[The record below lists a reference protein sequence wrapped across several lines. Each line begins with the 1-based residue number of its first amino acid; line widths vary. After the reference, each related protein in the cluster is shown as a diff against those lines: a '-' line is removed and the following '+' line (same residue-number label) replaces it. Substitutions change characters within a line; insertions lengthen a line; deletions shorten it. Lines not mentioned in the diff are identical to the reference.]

1 MYRTPEETDLRFFDN
16 WNTIIHQYSEL
27 GLLASLLETIFNTYS
42 YNSNIYAK
50 EALLRDALF
59 AICKLKMLDVAREAL
74 NAKGRS
80 DLEIETREERLV
92 FEFKVAKT
100 QADTPRLLNKA
111 VTQIANRAYGSKSAP

>member
-1 MYRTPEETDLRFFDN
+1 M
-16 WNTIIHQYSEL
+16 
-27 GLLASLLETIFNTYS
+27 
-42 YNSNIYAK
+42 
-50 EALLRDALF
+50 
-59 AICKLKMLDVAREAL
+59 ICKLKMLNVAREAP